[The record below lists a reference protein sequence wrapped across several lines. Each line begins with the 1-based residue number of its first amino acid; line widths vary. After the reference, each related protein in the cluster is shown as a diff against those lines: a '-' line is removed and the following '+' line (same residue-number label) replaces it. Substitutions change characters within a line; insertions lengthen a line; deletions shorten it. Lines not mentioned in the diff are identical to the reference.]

1 MAFDLCAFKVHV
13 WNVICSHSLQSRF
26 NCDSKAQLGS
36 TIFYDHGDETI
47 RAGSDVI
54 KARDRII

>member
-1 MAFDLCAFKVHV
+1 MCKMATQGEELQEKCSALEKKIIRQVE
-13 WNVICSHSLQSRF
+13 VIRSAVR
-26 NCDSKAQLGS
+26 S

-47 RAGSDVI
+47 RAGGDVI